1 MTMHLLDCPDC
12 RTEFRIRELQNPV
25 PLHCPR
31 CGEAMDPRQA
41 RLRPPKEK
49 KKTPRPVAAER
60 GDRQP
65 AATHTGRPRATESKK
80 TKQRFQ
86 PGPVTAVAVVLLA
99 GTAVS
104 AALYIGFRI
113 AIRPS
118 GTPIAQSFTRPLWT
132 STGAM
137 DGETGRAADRRI
149 QNSLDA
155 VQRAMDAVNSR
166 PPQPGFTPPAT
177 LPQPGFTP
185 SQPPAAP
192 AFNSPITSEPPNI
205 PSDPQPPE
213 SAFPNP
219 RGRFGSEQLD
229 KLRERMQ
236 ADMDRMREQ
245 TSRLPTFGRPP
256 RFGERPTPGFPSGP
270 PNLPGPGTPPAFGSP
285 PAAGTPA
292 AGIPQVPGTD
302 EQPEVKIRNL
312 LQAIEAQNGSVA
324 VTGPLGL
331 LRLGAVV
338 PAVRNEVLRVI
349 QPLRKS
355 QNQLIAAGANE
366 VFSFWATQE
375 QTEELRELATSK
387 DLSQVAARRLAL
399 QTLIGFGTPT
409 LDPAVVSSLDDLIYS
424 NEIQQAL
431 IKLGGNAEGPI
442 LQAWPMV
449 TTAAGKRVLIEV
461 LGQVGGEPSIQL
473 LQQLAESPDREVRIP
488 ATLAVKKIQSRR

>member
-1 MTMHLLDCPDC
+1 MTIHLLDCPDC

-31 CGEAMDPRQA
+31 CGEAMDPQQA
-41 RLRPPKEK
+41 RLQPPKEK
-49 KKTPRPVAAER
+49 KKPARPGAAER
-60 GDRQP
+60 GNRQP
-65 AATHTGRPRATESKK
+65 ATTRAGRPRGTESKK

-104 AALYIGFRI
+104 VALYIGFRI
-113 AIRPS
+113 AVRPS
-118 GTPIAQSFTRPLWT
+118 GTPIAQSFTQPVWT
-132 STGAM
+132 SSDALEGAA
-137 DGETGRAADRRI
+137 DRAADQRI
-149 QNSLDA
+149 QSSMDA
-155 VQRAMDAVNSR
+155 VQRAMDAVNARPPQPSFTPPPM
-166 PPQPGFTPPAT
+166 PPQPGFTPP
-177 LPQPGFTP
+177 
-185 SQPPAAP
+185 QPPAAP
-192 AFNSPITSEPPNI
+192 AFSSPITSEPPDT
-205 PSDPQPPE
+205 PSGPQLPD

-236 ADMDRMREQ
+236 ADIDRMRKQ
-245 TSRLPTFGRPP
+245 TSRPPAFGGPP
-256 RFGERPTPGFPSGP
+256 RFGDRPTPGFPAGL
-270 PNLPGPGTPPAFGSP
+270 PNLSGPGTPPAFGAP
-285 PAAGTPA
+285 PAAGEPA
-292 AGIPQVPGTD
+292 AGLPQVPGTD
-302 EQPEVKIRNL
+302 EQPEVRIRNL
-312 LQAIEAQNGSVA
+312 LQAIAAQKDSVT

-331 LRLGAVV
+331 LKMGAVV
-338 PAVRNEVLRVI
+338 PAVRSEVLTAI

-355 QNQLIAAGANE
+355 QNLLIAAVANE
-366 VFSFWATQE
+366 AFSVWATQE
-375 QTEELRELATSK
+375 QTAELRELATSK

-473 LQQLAESPDREVRIP
+473 LQQLAESADREVRIP
-488 ATLAVKKIQSRR
+488 ATLAVRKIQSRR